1 MKQDKR
7 YWLDSPANVT
17 LIFRGLCV
25 ICALLVLSDLLYHK
39 HAHFAWEGWLG
50 FHGFYGFFGSVGL
63 VLAAKLLRKILM
75 RKDDYYDR

>member
-17 LIFRGLCV
+17 LIFRALCLV
-25 ICALLVLSDLLYHK
+25 CALLFLGDLAYHK
-39 HAHFAWEGWLG
+39 HAHFTWESWFG
-50 FHGFYGFFGSVGL
+50 FHGLYGFFGSVGL
-63 VLAAKLLRKILM
+63 VLTAKALRKILM